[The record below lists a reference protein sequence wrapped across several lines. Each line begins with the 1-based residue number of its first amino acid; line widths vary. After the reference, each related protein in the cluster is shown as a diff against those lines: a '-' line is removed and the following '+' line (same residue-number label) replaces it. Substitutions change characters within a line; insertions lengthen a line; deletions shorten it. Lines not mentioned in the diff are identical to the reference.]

1 MPTRK
6 EPVLVV
12 DDDARMLRMMQ
23 MILETEGFQVLM
35 ASNGE
40 AALKVLI
47 EQNPDLVLLDIMMPV
62 MDGYTLCSRIR
73 EFSQIPIIMVT
84 AKGNIEE
91 IARGLNSGADDYVT
105 KPFSSKVLIARV
117 KAVLRRAKVWDKH
130 PEPTFQSGELMVDFA
145 SHQVNLAGKQID
157 LTATE
162 YRLLSYLIH
171 NAGRLVTSDQIL
183 EAVWGEEYV
192 GEHLL
197 LRVNIA
203 RLRHK
208 LGDDAKEPRFIFSRI
223 GIGYMFIKSS

>member
-6 EPVLVV
+6 ESLLVV

-23 MILETEGFQVLM
+23 MILETEGFQVFM

-40 AALKVLI
+40 AALKVLL
-47 EQNPDLVLLDIMMPV
+47 ERNPDLVLLDIMMPV
-62 MDGYTLCSRIR
+62 MDGYTLCIRIR

-84 AKGNIEE
+84 AKGNVEE
-91 IARGLNSGADDYVT
+91 IARGLNCGADDYVT

-117 KAVLRRAKVWDKH
+117 KAVLRRAYVWDKH
-130 PEPTFQSGELMVDFA
+130 PEPAFQSGDLVVDF
-145 SHQVNLAGKQID
+145 SRHLVNLAGKQIE

-162 YRLLSYLIH
+162 YRLLSYLVH

-183 EAVWGEEYV
+183 EAVWGEEYI

-208 LGDDAKEPRFIFSRI
+208 LGDDSKEPKFIASRI
-223 GIGYMFIKSS
+223 GIGYMFLKPS